1 MNQQANH
8 YLGEAKIGK
17 LMLKFSIPCII
28 SLLIA
33 SLYNMVDQVFI
44 GHGIGY
50 LGNGATNVVF
60 PITII
65 SLAVTLMIGDGCAA
79 FLSLCQG
86 RGDRE
91 SAHRA
96 VGSSITVL
104 VLVSVVMMALF
115 MAFRDQILWGFGAT
129 ENNIGYAEEYF
140 QYIVI
145 GIPFYM
151 FGNAINSVIRADGS
165 PQFAM
170 ASTMAGCVVNLIL
183 DPVAIFGLHW
193 GMMGAAVATVAGQL
207 VTALLG
213 IYYLLHTKSFQLHK
227 SSFLPKLS
235 IVKQVLPLG
244 ISSFL
249 TQLSIV
255 VTMAVMNNTLVT
267 YGAKSMYGADIPL
280 TVVGIVMK
288 VFQLIVSVVVGIAAG
303 SQPIVGYNY
312 GAGHMERVRELFR
325 KMILAEVCVGL
336 VGMLCF
342 ECLPLQIIGIFGSG
356 DALYQQFAVLTFRVY
371 LGTIVLCC
379 VQKSCSIFLQSLG
392 KPVLSTALSLLRDFV
407 LSVPLV
413 VLLPLK
419 LGVFGPLLSA
429 PIADVLSFVVT
440 VVVMLRVIRQFAPG
454 KEQTGRMNKLS
465 PVGE

>member
-1 MNQQANH
+1 
-8 YLGEAKIGK
+8 
-17 LMLKFSIPCII
+17 
-28 SLLIA
+28 
-33 SLYNMVDQVFI
+33 
-44 GHGIGY
+44 
-50 LGNGATNVVF
+50 
-60 PITII
+60 
-65 SLAVTLMIGDGCAA
+65 
-79 FLSLCQG
+79 
-86 RGDRE
+86 
-91 SAHRA
+91 
-96 VGSSITVL
+96 
-104 VLVSVVMMALF
+104 MMGLF

-193 GMMGAAVATVAGQL
+193 GMMGAAVATVAGQM
-207 VTALLG
+207 VTAILG
-213 IYYLLHTKSFQLHK
+213 IYYLLHTKSFRLHK
-227 SSFLPKLS
+227 TSFLPKAS

-267 YGAKSMYGADIPL
+267 YGAQSVYGADIPL

-356 DALYQQFAVLTFRVY
+356 DALYQEFAVLTFRVY

-413 VLLPLK
+413 LLLPLK

-429 PIADVLSFVVT
+429 PIADVLSFLVT
-440 VVVMLRVIRQFAPG
+440 VALMLRVIRQFAPRQ
-454 KEQTGRMNKLS
+454 EQAGRMNQLT
-465 PVGE
+465 PVRE